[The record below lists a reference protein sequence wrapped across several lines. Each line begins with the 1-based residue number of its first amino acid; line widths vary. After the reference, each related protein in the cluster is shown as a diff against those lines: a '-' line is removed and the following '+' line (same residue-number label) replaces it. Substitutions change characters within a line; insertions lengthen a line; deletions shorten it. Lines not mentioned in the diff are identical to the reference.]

1 MDYHDLSKGKFRND
15 DLEAIRRLSRFAIR
29 KDLQNAF
36 FLQMT
41 RWHNNKRKATNGQK
55 YNEFHSICIKRDY
68 HSIGAWRGGGYGN
81 LWWRDNFGT
90 WGNFI
95 KCRRGRICSVV
106 DL

>member
-1 MDYHDLSKGKFRND
+1 MTIWK
-15 DLEAIRRLSRFAIR
+15 RFADYLDLPFARTR
-29 KDLQNAF
+29 KTH
-36 FLQMT
+36 FLQIT
-41 RWHNNKRKATNGQK
+41 RWHNNERKATNGQK